1 MTLIAILQFN
11 QYQHIFA
18 VAGWNN
24 PYMHIYIYALWNELY
39 KLLRPMDLV
48 HEMIY
53 YLKILFESIDYY
65 SISNLWAC

>member
-1 MTLIAILQFN
+1 MTAIAILQFN

-24 PYMHIYIYALWNELY
+24 PYALWNELY